1 MPAEE
6 PEGDG
11 TLRWIAT
18 TVCVVHAHAAGTT
31 GMGWTYGPA
40 PIAGMVAGLP
50 VSAHCAPA
58 PHACAAVPNLR
69 HVATGW
75 GRGKRSRPDSR
86 IRPPRPGR

>member
-50 VSAHCAPA
+50 ASAHSGPARPGLRRRAQPA
-58 PHACAAVPNLR
+58 PRRDRLVKGEAE
-69 HVATGW
+69 
-75 GRGKRSRPDSR
+75 
-86 IRPPRPGR
+86 